1 MGKQRFPTNWLPRLV
16 PRPRSAYDTLP
27 STHLDCAL
35 GVINASGSDSDS
47 DSVHSDLGPS
57 DL

>member
-1 MGKQRFPTNWLPRLV
+1 LV

-47 DSVHSDLGPS
+47 VHSDLGPS